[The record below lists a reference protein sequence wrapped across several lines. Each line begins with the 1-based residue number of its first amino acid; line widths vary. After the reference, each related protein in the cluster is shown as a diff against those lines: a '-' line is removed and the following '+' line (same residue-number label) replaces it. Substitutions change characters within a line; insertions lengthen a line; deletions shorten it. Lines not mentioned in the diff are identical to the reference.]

1 MIVSSDSIPQQRGHC
16 GTIKKL
22 ISQEPARFIHLCVDK
37 AEKHYHKKTTEYY
50 YVLDGSGHISLDD
63 EIQPIKKGDLIKIE
77 PGVKHQAIEGKSPL
91 EILVIEVPPA
101 IGDCH
106 IVNE

>member
-1 MIVSSDSIPQQRGHC
+1 MIVSSDRIPQQRGHC
-16 GTIKKL
+16 GTIRKL
-22 ISQEPARFIHLCVDK
+22 VSQGPARLVHLFVEN

-50 YVLDGSGHISLDD
+50 YVLNGTGQVSLDD
-63 EIQPIKKGDLIKIE
+63 NIQPIKKGDVIKIE
-77 PGVKHQAIEGKSPL
+77 PGVKHRAIEGEELL

-101 IGDCH
+101 IGDSY

>member
-1 MIVSSDSIPQQRGHC
+1 MIVSSDSIPQKRAHC
-16 GTIKKL
+16 GTIKIL
-22 ISQEPARFIHLCVDK
+22 ISQEPATIKHLCVDK
-37 AEKHYHKKTTEYY
+37 PQKHYHKKITEYY

-63 EIQPIKKGDLIKIE
+63 DIQPIKKGDLIKIE

-91 EILVIEVPPA
+91 ELLVIEVPPA
-101 IGDCH
+101 IGDFH

>member
-1 MIVSSDSIPQQRGHC
+1 MILSSDQIPQKRGHC
-16 GTIKKL
+16 GTIRNLVSEGPAKL
-22 ISQEPARFIHLCVDK
+22 VHLFVEN

-50 YVLDGSGHISLDD
+50 YVLDGTGQISLDD
-63 EIQPIKKGDLIKIE
+63 KMQPIKKGDVIKIE
-77 PGVKHQAIEGKSPL
+77 PGVKHQAIEGETPL

-101 IGDCH
+101 TGDCY